1 MRAVV
6 FTYPDPSHVLS
17 SLAVFAELA
26 RRGEEVTI
34 YSTEPY
40 RAAIEDAGAT
50 YRCYRGIMGASSTG
64 PFGGMRRRIEFAEQI
79 LPELLEFLGA
89 CRPDYVV
96 LDAAANWGSVAANVA
111 QLPAICYRLCFALHR
126 DMCGPAEI
134 VDRFY
139 SQAPKEFVLQ
149 GMLDLAGYHDAA
161 QRVDRKY
168 GSHTGDVAASLECRC
183 ELNLVLIARAFQIEA
198 ERFDAS
204 YRFVGPCLGAAT
216 PADTFPWHE
225 LGAAPLIYI
234 SLGTVFN
241 DRPEFFHACMEAFG
255 GQPLQVVMAL
265 GRRLDPASLGP
276 APANFLLQA
285 HVPQVSLLARAALA
299 ITHAGPN
306 SVQECAQAG
315 VPQLLFPQAGDQFTM
330 ADRVQQLGAGLRLSD
345 ADIAGGR
352 LRELAGRVM
361 TGPSF
366 RRAAAELRESVRK
379 CGGTAQA
386 CDEILALAGRIS
398 G

>member
-17 SLAVFAELA
+17 SLPVFAELA

-40 RAAIEDAGAT
+40 RVAIEDVGAT
-50 YRCYRGIMGASSTG
+50 YRPYRGTMGASSTG

-96 LDAAANWGSVAANVA
+96 LDAAANWGSVAANVVR
-111 QLPAICYRLCFALHR
+111 LPAICYRLCFALHR
-126 DMCGPAEI
+126 DMCGPAEM
-134 VDRFY
+134 VNRFY

-149 GMLDLAGYHDAA
+149 GMLDLAGYHEVA

-168 GSHTGDVAASLECRC
+168 GSNTGDVAASLECRC
-183 ELNLVLIARAFQIEA
+183 ELNLVLVARALQIEA
-198 ERFDAS
+198 GRFDAS
-204 YRFVGPCLGAAT
+204 YRFVGPCLGASA
-216 PADTFPWHE
+216 PAGTFPWHE
-225 LGAAPLIYI
+225 LSADPLIYI

-255 GQPLQVVMAL
+255 GLPLQVVMSL
-265 GRRLDPASLGP
+265 GQRLDPASLGP

-285 HVPQVSLLARAALA
+285 YVPQVRLLARTALA

-306 SVQECAQAG
+306 SVQECARAG
-315 VPQLLFPQAGDQFTM
+315 VPQLLFPQAGDQFMM
-330 ADRVQQLGAGLRLSD
+330 ADMVQRLGAGLRLSA
-345 ADIAGGR
+345 ADIAGPR
-352 LRELAGRVM
+352 LRELAQRVL
-361 TGPSF
+361 TDPAYTRG
-366 RRAAAELRESVRK
+366 AAALQRSMRES
-379 CGGTAQA
+379 GGAAQA
-386 CDEILALAGRIS
+386 GDEILEFARSLRG
-398 G
+398 